1 MTRQLV
7 ERVADRLWLVDE
19 GTVRPYDGDMDDYRV
34 LLSRK
39 NKVVKA
45 EGGRNKKDER
55 RARAEERARLAAA
68 G

>member
-1 MTRQLV
+1 
-7 ERVADRLWLVDE
+7 VADRLWLVDE
-19 GTVRPYDGDMDDYRV
+19 GTVQPYEGDMDDYRL

-39 NKVVKA
+39 GKPARA